1 VVKFGGLKRKLKFP
15 TVFPLGSEAGYKRPV
30 LIVQDDSFNES
41 RIRTIVVVPLTTN
54 LRLAEAP
61 GNVFIKKTESKL
73 ADDSAIVVAQLYA
86 LDKDRFIEKISKVNK
101 GIMEKVENG
110 MMLVLGIK

>member
-1 VVKFGGLKRKLKFP
+1 
-15 TVFPLGSEAGYKRPV
+15 
-30 LIVQDDSFNES
+30 VQDDSFNES

-73 ADDSAIVVAQLYA
+73 TDDSAIVVAQLYA
-86 LDKDRFIEKISKVNK
+86 LDKDRLIEKISKANK
-101 GIMEKVENG
+101 EIMEKVENG
-110 MMLVLGIK
+110 LMLVLGIK